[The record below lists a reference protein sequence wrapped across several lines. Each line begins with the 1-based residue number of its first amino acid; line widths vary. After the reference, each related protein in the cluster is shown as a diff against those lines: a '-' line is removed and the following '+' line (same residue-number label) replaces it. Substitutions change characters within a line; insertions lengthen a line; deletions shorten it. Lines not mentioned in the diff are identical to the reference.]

1 MHSEFNLF
9 TGNKAFSMITIIV
22 KLNRPIVQQEN
33 KIMDF
38 LSPVIEEDKKREFR
52 PKSLICLSFKEQIVF
67 DTFTIF

>member
-9 TGNKAFSMITIIV
+9 TGNKAFSMITITV

-52 PKSLICLSFKEQIVF
+52 LKSLLLLEF
-67 DTFTIF
+67 

>member
-9 TGNKAFSMITIIV
+9 TGNKAFPMITIIVV

-38 LSPVIEEDKKREFR
+38 HSPVIEEEKNREF
-52 PKSLICLSFKEQIVF
+52 
-67 DTFTIF
+67 

>member
-9 TGNKAFSMITIIV
+9 TGNKAFSMITIIVV

-38 LSPVIEEDKKREFR
+38 LSPVIEEDKKKRIST
-52 PKSLICLSFKEQIVF
+52 KIS
-67 DTFTIF
+67 TFV

>member
-9 TGNKAFSMITIIV
+9 TVNKAFPMITIIVV

-38 LSPVIEEDKKREFR
+38 LSPVIEEDKKNRIST
-52 PKSLICLSFKEQIVF
+52 KSLLLFEF
-67 DTFTIF
+67 